1 MSLAKALHLDCLS
14 VCLFVRRGTLL
25 PQSCFDYFLLVAD
38 PIWLPTP
45 TRSDLC
51 WHCVHGLRMY
61 SDNPD
66 LHLYVQTVFGQ
77 LVRLPVSRRTLGSA
91 FAINW
96 SLNWSTDLL
105 CSVPCIVSPL
115 TFTESRAVFILPF
128 FIVTCLKLRKRQK
141 VALCGVFSLGLITIV
156 ISLARF
162 LVYTVSDYSLDD
174 ASGSKRIAENWH
186 IPPVTYRRGHRGRR
200 D

>member
-1 MSLAKALHLDCLS
+1 
-14 VCLFVRRGTLL
+14 
-25 PQSCFDYFLLVAD
+25 
-38 PIWLPTP
+38 
-45 TRSDLC
+45 
-51 WHCVHGLRMY
+51 MY

-77 LVRLPVSRRTLGSA
+77 LVRLPVSRRTLGLINAVRSIENQLSSLWNTYSA

-186 IPPVTYRRGHRGRR
+186 IPPIHEYQTCGAQPKRA
-200 D
+200 